1 MKSALNLVT
10 AELDA
15 IREAGTWREERIITT
30 PQRSRIDTTKANGV
44 VNMCANN
51 YLGLS
56 SHPELIDAAKASYD
70 NWGFGLSSVRFI
82 CGTQQIHKDLERKLA
97 NFLGMDDAILY
108 SSCFDANGGL
118 FETLLGAEDAVIS
131 DELNH
136 ASIID
141 GVRLCKAKRYRYKN
155 SNMEELRSCLQDAR
169 DSGCKKIVIATD
181 GVFSMDGYIANL
193 TAICDLADEYD
204 ALVMVDDSHAVGFM
218 GEHGRGTHEHCGVM
232 GRVDIITGTFGKAMG
247 GASGGYTA
255 ARQPI
260 VDLLRQRS
268 RPYLFSNTVAPAIC
282 AATIRTIELLEEST
296 ALRDRVHENGR
307 YFREKMEALGFD
319 MLPGEHPIVP
329 VMLYDPKVA
338 HEFARRM
345 LEKGVYV
352 VAFCYPVVPKG
363 KDRIRTQISAGHTKE
378 DLDFAVECFRQVREE
393 MGLDK

>member
-1 MKSALNLVT
+1 MKSALN
-10 AELDA
+10 AIRQELDA

-30 PQRSRIDTTKANGV
+30 PQYSRINTTQKNGV
-44 VNMCANN
+44 VNLCANN

-56 SHPELIDAAKASYD
+56 AHPELIAAAKESYD
-70 NWGFGLSSVRFI
+70 QWGFGLSSVRFI
-82 CGTQQIHKDLERKLA
+82 CGTQEIHKELEKKISA
-97 NFLGMDDAILY
+97 FVGTDDAILY

-118 FETLLGAEDAVIS
+118 FETLLGPEDAVIS

-155 SNMEELRSCLQDAR
+155 NNMEDLRRQLTDAR
-169 DSGCKKIVIATD
+169 ASGCQKILIATD
-181 GVFSMDGYIANL
+181 GVFSMDGYIADL
-193 TAICDLADEYD
+193 KSICDLADEFD
-204 ALVMVDDSHAVGFM
+204 ALTMVDDSHAVGFM
-218 GEHGRGTHEHCGVM
+218 GEHGRGTPEYCGVM
-232 GRVDIITGTFGKAMG
+232 GRVDIITGTFGKALG

-255 ARQPI
+255 ARQEI

-296 ALRDRVHENGR
+296 ALRDRVHENAR
-307 YFREKMEALGFD
+307 YFRAEMEKLGFD
-319 MLPGEHPIVP
+319 LLPGEHPIVP
-329 VMLYDPKVA
+329 VMLYDPRTA
-338 HEFARRM
+338 SEFARRM

-352 VAFCYPVVPKG
+352 VGFCYPVVPKG

-378 DLDFAVECFRQVREE
+378 DLDFAIRCFGEVKAE
-393 MGLDK
+393 MGL